1 MIWKIFN
8 FNQQLLHPL
17 NFHNFTIFQNI
28 YIFHNF
34 YRNFYIIDQQLFF
47 IVEYIFSFSN
57 AQQYCGW
64 EIWSLFSIVQHIGHS
79 DCYEDKNFLEYNSS
93 PIVSLK
99 VEIVEPTNIC
109 CRETRTFYCP
119 MSSLLGLVQ
128 ATNLIVSFCVGTLW
142 IKYVCFCLDQMIFY
156 P

>member
-1 MIWKIFN
+1 MVDRLSMIRKIFN

-57 AQQYCGW
+57 AQ
-64 EIWSLFSIVQHIGHS
+64 
-79 DCYEDKNFLEYNSS
+79 
-93 PIVSLK
+93 
-99 VEIVEPTNIC
+99 
-109 CRETRTFYCP
+109 
-119 MSSLLGLVQ
+119 
-128 ATNLIVSFCVGTLW
+128 
-142 IKYVCFCLDQMIFY
+142 
-156 P
+156 